1 MNGNP
6 KEVLSAI
13 LGKGGK
19 LTLGRLALLER
30 AKSPVLELDIADL
43 NRDIEAA
50 FLYGAPL
57 DVAVKSKDT
66 LTDSLLWVE
75 QVGCEE
81 YERLFGE
88 LIDALVAFYEMLPAQ
103 KKTEVNTTATDGLQS

>member
-13 LGKGGK
+13 LGKGSK

-57 DVAVKSKDT
+57 EWHNMPEIVQTLNNIFLDPEAVQRAK
-66 LTDSLLWVE
+66 
-75 QVGCEE
+75 
-81 YERLFGE
+81 R
-88 LIDALVAFYEMLPAQ
+88 
-103 KKTEVNTTATDGLQS
+103 NR